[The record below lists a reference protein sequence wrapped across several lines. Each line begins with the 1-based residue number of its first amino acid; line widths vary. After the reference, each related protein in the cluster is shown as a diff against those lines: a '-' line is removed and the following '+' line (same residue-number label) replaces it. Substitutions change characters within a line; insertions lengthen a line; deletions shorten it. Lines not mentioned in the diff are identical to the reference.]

1 MVPLVCAATCS
12 VTNDKRSAQGIK
24 ARPANAKH
32 VDSGSAPVA
41 EPARARGPAMRN
53 HVRRLAKMSSADC
66 LISRYHD
73 TGRGRAWV
81 AAAVVAVARGAP
93 PAAEGVPP
101 AAVDIGITDM
111 GGLDGDEPD
120 ISCSG
125 AGRRD
130 GVLGAACALLS
141 PFSTAGGGVIFFRF
155 VASTD
160 FIYGRLSTVW
170 PQDTGTD
177 QLPSR
182 LVANKE
188 MIGVGVYVL
197 LLY

>member
-73 TGRGRAWV
+73 TGRGRAW
-81 AAAVVAVARGAP
+81 AAAVEVAVAVAVVR
-93 PAAEGVPP
+93 GVPP
-101 AAVDIGITDM
+101 AAVD
-111 GGLDGDEPD
+111 
-120 ISCSG
+120 
-125 AGRRD
+125 
-130 GVLGAACALLS
+130 GVLGAAV
-141 PFSTAGGGVIFFRF
+141 PFSTAGGGGVIAF
-155 VASTD
+155 VLRCLN
-160 FIYGRLSTVW
+160 FIL
-170 PQDTGTD
+170 
-177 QLPSR
+177 
-182 LVANKE
+182 
-188 MIGVGVYVL
+188 
-197 LLY
+197 